1 MGIHWWRLWWINSEL
16 NVLFKQTRLNLLWS
30 FMTIF
35 KQLMTFTT
43 ARCSDEPGELL
54 SLHANFMQI
63 TSLFYSGA
71 LYFVLKNC
79 GKTRKTWIDRSIGQ
93 EWVAHRRHEFVHQVA
108 APSFR
113 HTPLWGGGGR
123 RKKHEEHVSLCE
135 FASVH
140 AHIRWKCRYSMSAR
154 WLCGRPLWF
163 ISECKFRTLLW
174 HGTDIWNKYAAVFC
188 CATNRHG
195 YKVVNIRSGAD
206 DVFIDCG
213 ANFVV
218 FFFKRGTLIRFK
230 A

>member
-1 MGIHWWRLWWINSEL
+1 M
-16 NVLFKQTRLNLLWS
+16 K
-30 FMTIF
+30 IF

-113 HTPLWGGGGR
+113 HTPLWGGGG
-123 RKKHEEHVSLCE
+123 EEKNMKNMFHSANLPRYTPTSVENVVIPCPLDGSVGGHFDLYPNVNLELCYDTE
-135 FASVH
+135 RTFE
-140 AHIRWKCRYSMSAR
+140 INM
-154 WLCGRPLWF
+154 RPF
-163 ISECKFRTLLW
+163 
-174 HGTDIWNKYAAVFC
+174 
-188 CATNRHG
+188 
-195 YKVVNIRSGAD
+195 
-206 DVFIDCG
+206 
-213 ANFVV
+213 FVV
-218 FFFKRGTLIRFK
+218 PPIDTVTRS
-230 A
+230 